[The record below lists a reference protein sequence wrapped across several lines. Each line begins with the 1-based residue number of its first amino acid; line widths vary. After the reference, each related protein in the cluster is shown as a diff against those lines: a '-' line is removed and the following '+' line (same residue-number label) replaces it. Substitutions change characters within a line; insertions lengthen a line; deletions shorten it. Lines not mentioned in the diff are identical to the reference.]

1 MTYTYTQKF
10 NKEKAA
16 IMKTLKYL
24 IYRKC
29 LEDKNN
35 ANVSSQFA
43 H

>member
-1 MTYTYTQKF
+1 MTDFLPKF
-10 NKEKAA
+10 NTEKAA
-16 IMKTLKYL
+16 MIKTLKYL

-29 LEDKNN
+29 LEDKND